1 MIVLWSSGDKSSY
14 LSFSIF
20 CNTFRFF
27 LLFVAL
33 SKISNSNNYQE
44 PVYNV
49 KPVTTVVTDTLYVKD
64 TVYVYKTAKPDTIYI
79 TNRDTI

>member
-1 MIVLWSSGDKSSY
+1 MVIMSDGEAAIWKIT
-14 LSFSIF
+14 SILF
-20 CNTFRFF
+20 GIL

-49 KPVTTVVTDTLYVKD
+49 QPVTTVVTDTLYVKD